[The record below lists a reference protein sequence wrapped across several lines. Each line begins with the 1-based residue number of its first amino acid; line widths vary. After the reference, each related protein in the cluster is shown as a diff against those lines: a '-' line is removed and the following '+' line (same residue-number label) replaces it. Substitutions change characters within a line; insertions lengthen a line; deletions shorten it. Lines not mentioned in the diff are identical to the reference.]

1 MLTFWTF
8 TQTRV
13 LFIALISS
21 ILNTILAVK
30 VGSGRY
36 FLSRIISFKV
46 TFFFGYIS
54 PITCVYF
61 NQIQSGWNIPWFCA
75 VFLLNKIYLKVSN
88 EVFLSQINIIQT
100 MDHVQ
105 KLSVLLNLSIWL
117 PKHLKAL
124 IQCREVFCTC
134 LSGSIYTGLCI
145 LVVQKLC
152 WCSWVFLHMT
162 QSWRAFLKPISIL

>member
-1 MLTFWTF
+1 MTSMLTFWTF

-46 TFFFGYIS
+46 TFFFGYNS

-124 IQCREVFCTC
+124 IFNVGKFSAHAWVGQ
-134 LSGSIYTGLCI
+134 YT
-145 LVVQKLC
+145 LVC
-152 WCSWVFLHMT
+152 
-162 QSWRAFLKPISIL
+162 AFW